1 MVVVSREPSRPPAP
15 HACRLG
21 VELTDDGGDASV
33 PFPFDMDT
41 VFMGRLCGV
50 AACTDAGG
58 DAEGSGLSSRDSA
71 PAPRTGVAAGLASS
85 RSERRQNQHTESL
98 WRSR

>member
-21 VELTDDGGDASV
+21 VKLTDDVGDASV
-33 PFPFDMDT
+33 PFPFDMET
-41 VFMGRLCGV
+41 VFMGRLSGV

-58 DAEGSGLSSRDSA
+58 DAEGRGLFQ
-71 PAPRTGVAAGLASS
+71 PGQCASP
-85 RSERRQNQHTESL
+85 T
-98 WRSR
+98 